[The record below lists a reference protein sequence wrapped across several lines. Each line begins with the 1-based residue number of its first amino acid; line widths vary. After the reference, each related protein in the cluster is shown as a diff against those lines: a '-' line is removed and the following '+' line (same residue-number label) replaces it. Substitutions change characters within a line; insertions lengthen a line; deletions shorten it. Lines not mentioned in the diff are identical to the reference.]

1 MEFFECAAKRE
12 SCRSYQPDRPVEP
25 EKLQNM
31 LACAC
36 SAPSACNSQPWHFYV
51 VQGQETGKVVPCLQ
65 SNGLNGF
72 ADQAP
77 GVCCDDRRA
86 RRSFSKTGERGRS
99 SSLRPNGPGDRR
111 RPLGPCR
118 YCPGAFDL
126 YYGLVSGGAIEGRA
140 CHSLPQQNSAGGGGR
155 VCRCRT
161 PEAQKAKAYGTVGYL
176 LQSVT
181 LYMRMPP
188 VRLKERRHFKK

>member
-77 GVCCDDRRA
+77 AFVVMTEELAALSPKLGKGVDPQASAQMDLGIAAAHLALAATAQGLSTCIMGW
-86 RRSFSKTGERGRS
+86 FQEERLKEELAIPCHSRIRLVVAVGYAAAEP
-99 SSLRPNGPGDRR
+99 LRPKKR
-111 RPLGPCR
+111 RPM
-118 YCPGAFDL
+118 
-126 YYGLVSGGAIEGRA
+126 E
-140 CHSLPQQNSAGGGGR
+140 
-155 VCRCRT
+155 
-161 PEAQKAKAYGTVGYL
+161 
-176 LQSVT
+176 QSVT
-181 LYMRMPP
+181 FC
-188 VRLKERRHFKK
+188 KA